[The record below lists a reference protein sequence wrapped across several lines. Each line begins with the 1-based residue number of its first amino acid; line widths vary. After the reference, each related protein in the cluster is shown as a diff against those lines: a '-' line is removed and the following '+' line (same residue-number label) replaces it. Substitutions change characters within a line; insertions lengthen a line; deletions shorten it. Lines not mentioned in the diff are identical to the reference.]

1 MTSFS
6 LFIYY
11 IAQLT
16 LQLEMYKD
24 GLFENASD
32 RKLLLQNSA
41 GGPGDPSNQNST
53 SALTSKYGQQPK
65 SHLKPLFIVF
75 NTLAYIAYIITI
87 FAFILSKKSS
97 RDVGE
102 ATSDVIDNSS
112 WLSTFYRIVA
122 GINGLCFFLLT
133 ISLLNYGSR
142 LEKCVHFIKFKAQH

>member
-1 MTSFS
+1 
-6 LFIYY
+6 
-11 IAQLT
+11 
-16 LQLEMYKD
+16 MYKD

-32 RKLLLQNSA
+32 RKLLLQTST
-41 GGPGDPSNQNST
+41 GGNCDLASQT
-53 SALTSKYGQQPK
+53 SAAGLSTRYGQQPK

-87 FAFILSKKSS
+87 FAFIISKKSS
-97 RDVGE
+97 HDGE